1 MLVAEKHYLEDYAYE
16 VSANSLNKEIKTV
29 EGPKYKT
36 QPKARKKNKVM
47 PIVMVL
53 IGFALSSIAVAR
65 YVVIA
70 QNHSDILKLEKELE
84 EEYKREQ
91 QLKLELN
98 YCGDLKRI
106 EEYAKNNL
114 DMDYPDEDQVLYV
127 QLPQQDLEQAEEGT
141 EKDTRDESVEIAQED
156 QSRKTLW
163 DKIISLLD

>member
-1 MLVAEKHYLEDYAYE
+1 
-16 VSANSLNKEIKTV
+16 
-29 EGPKYKT
+29 
-36 QPKARKKNKVM
+36 
-47 PIVMVL
+47 MVL
-53 IGFALSSIAVAR
+53 IGFALCSLPVAR

-114 DMDYPDEDQVLYV
+114 EMDYPDEDQVLYV
-127 QLPQQDLEQAEEGT
+127 QLPQQDGT
-141 EKDTRDESVEIAQED
+141 SRMRKQRKIQGMSQVEIAQED